1 MNRIKSFG
9 SAPSKLFLPDS
20 KMLVVSSSDPLPL
33 NKRSTSVFEQGEK
46 NHGIILPNAQK
57 FISVP
62 ANIVQSSQLDLG
74 RHAKAEASTRVG
86 RLFHLLRSLSL
97 PPFFFFYLLFI
108 DGINQI
114 FKILF

>member
-62 ANIVQSSQLDLG
+62 ANNVQSSQLDLV
-74 RHAKAEASTRVG
+74 RHVKAEAFMVMRVG
-86 RLFHLLRSLSL
+86 PLFHLLRSTSL
-97 PPFFFFYLLFI
+97 FFILFI
-108 DGINQI
+108 VC
-114 FKILF
+114 